1 MVFALRITEEK
12 AFNIYINHSSQE
24 TKPLEFSISQERSM
38 EEQREGFRPAAKN
51 KIDIKKLDEQLQR
64 HLDKVLIIEEKKK
77 KKKKEQE
84 TVYEWKIDPEKLV
97 LKGAFA
103 HGTFATVHRGLYNGQ
118 EVAVKVL
125 ELGEEG
131 HRRRAERDFQCEVSL
146 WYKLD
151 HPNITKCIGAT
162 TQIGILPSSNSACV
176 ITEYLCGGTLKS
188 HLIKHRKRKL
198 PFKTVLQLALDVSRG
213 LSYLH
218 SKNIVHRDVKT
229 ENLILDQHGKVKIA
243 DFGVARLQAWDLSE
257 MTGNTGTP
265 GYMAPEVL
273 ESKPYD
279 KKCDVYSF
287 GICLWEIF
295 CCRMPYSNYA
305 FSELISDVMYKDLRL
320 EIPKDCPRSLAN
332 VMKRCWDEEPSKRP
346 EMEEVVT
353 MLEAIYV
360 SKKPQGCFCFCMPN
374 TK

>member
-1 MVFALRITEEK
+1 
-12 AFNIYINHSSQE
+12 
-24 TKPLEFSISQERSM
+24 M

-51 KIDIKKLDEQLQR
+51 KIDIKSLDDQLQK
-64 HLDKVLIIEEKKK
+64 LLEKVRIIEEKKK
-77 KKKKEQE
+77 EKE
-84 TVYEWKIDPEKLV
+84 TVYEWEIDPEKLV
-97 LKGAFA
+97 LEKAFA
-103 HGTFATVHRGLYNGQ
+103 HGTFATVYRGLYNGQ

-125 ELGEEG
+125 ESGEEG
-131 HRRRAERDFQCEVSL
+131 EKRRAEFQREVSV

-162 TQIGILPSSNSACV
+162 TQIGISPLNNSDCV

-188 HLIKHRKRKL
+188 YLIKHRKRKL
-198 PFKTVLQLALDVSRG
+198 PFETVLQLALDVARG
-213 LSYLH
+213 LRYLH

-229 ENLILDQHGKVKIA
+229 ENLILDNHGKVKIA
-243 DFGVARLQAWDLSE
+243 DFGVARLQASNLSE

-305 FSELISDVMYKDLRL
+305 FSELTSDVVYKDLRL
-320 EIPKDCPRSLAN
+320 EIPKGCPRSLAK
-332 VMKRCWDEEPSKRP
+332 VMKRCWDAEPSKRP

-353 MLEAIYV
+353 MLEGIDV
-360 SKKPQGCFCFCMPN
+360 SKKPLGCFCFFMPN